1 MTYFK
6 NVLKSGQGFYY
17 CCFNGNSTTY
27 DFIKVCTLE
36 NLPEISVFKCAC
48 NKQPAM
54 KDDCTEQEF
63 LNAYSEAKTIIET
76 QLNKL
81 LEK

>member
-6 NVLKSGQGFYY
+6 NVLKNGTGFYY

-36 NLPEISVFKCAC
+36 NLPEISIFKTAH

-63 LNAYSEAKTIIET
+63 LTAYNEAKTIIET